1 MSKIAT
7 RQYCNTLQ
15 PNSFTDDLTRCPNN
29 IELRNLGFKISKPY
43 NNNQLVKELDIQS
56 GINYIHVSVSKEYET
71 TIKATPTFTDI
82 PQETLDS
89 MSITLVFASGY
100 QIMLGKYSWNDT
112 DKYWFQYSHNN
123 PNYYNVLNV
132 DSSSISIIEDS
143 KYKYALAKPEKQTVL
158 FQFIVIDDELYMAL
172 NKKIEV
178 YEPTIIQTNVGDFEV
193 PNMKWYAESTISVN
207 FGFNINSIKVTNIP
221 ETAVYKFKLGNFNPK
236 VATISTTSTTAIANY
251 RGSVTIE
258 TYRNSS
264 TSGIPGS
271 TIKLNP
277 LGIGGP
283 VYMTYNASPAGH
295 TWIVKN
301 TKTGNT
307 YTLKDGVRTNVGY
320 VDEDT
325 LFDFITYQ

>member
-100 QIMLGKYSWNDT
+100 RIMLGNYSWNDT
-112 DKYWFQYSHNN
+112 DKCWLQYSHNN
-123 PNYYNVLNV
+123 PNYYNVLDV

-158 FQFIVIDDELYMAL
+158 FQFIVIADELYMAL
-172 NKKIEV
+172 DKKIEV

-193 PNMKWYAESTISVN
+193 PYMGWYAESTISVN
-207 FGFNINSIKVTNIP
+207 SGFDIDSIEVTNIP
-221 ETAVYKFKLGNFNPK
+221 ETAVYEFKLGDFNPK
-236 VATISTTSTTAIANY
+236 VVTISTTSTTAITNY

-264 TSGIPGS
+264 TSGTPGGM
-271 TIKLNP
+271 IELNP

-301 TKTGNT
+301 TKTGDT
-307 YTLKDGVRTNVGY
+307 YTLKDGVRTHVGY